1 MAWLLDQF
9 LHGLVLYFSVGK
21 SQKAVELLLL
31 LAWKVC
37 LDLLLALGFCC
48 QSALCAGF
56 LMTES
61 STHAG

>member
-1 MAWLLDQF
+1 MAWLLGQF
-9 LHGLVLYFSVGK
+9 LHGLVLYFSEGK

-31 LAWKVC
+31 AWKVY

-48 QSALCAGF
+48 QSALGAGF

-61 STHAG
+61 STYSG